1 VELLTCVAVSGLN
14 LWLAAGALACSSL
27 VCSPQLYAS
36 DSAAAAPTPVAHSAL
51 VTLEA
56 GPSPAGLLLR
66 LRHTADQTPLSV
78 TDLRVSVAGKSQLAL
93 RRADGSWF
101 VPLSNAASAD
111 DQLEVVVAHDGI
123 REVLSGRITVPGA
136 GSNDA
141 HSAGA
146 AVSVLRDHKQMAWW
160 ILNITIVLI
169 AAIAIS
175 RRLS

>member
-1 VELLTCVAVSGLN
+1 MRAVSGLK
-14 LWLAAGALACSSL
+14 WLVAGVVACSALACG
-27 VCSPQLYAS
+27 PQLHAY
-36 DSAAAAPTPVAHSAL
+36 DSAAVPLTPVAHSAL

-56 GPSPAGLLLR
+56 GPAAAGLVLR

-78 TDLRVSVAGKSQLAL
+78 TDLTVSVDGRSQLAM
-93 RRADGSWF
+93 RREDGSWF
-101 VPLSNAASAD
+101 VPLSDAITD

-123 REVLSGRITVPGA
+123 REILSGRITVPGA
-136 GSNDA
+136 GSG
-141 HSAGA
+141 SARNAGGA
-146 AVSVLRDHKQMAWW
+146 ASVLRDHKQMAWW

>member
-1 VELLTCVAVSGLN
+1 MQAVSGLN
-14 LWLAAGALACSSL
+14 WLAAGVLACSAS
-27 VCSPQLYAS
+27 VCGPQPHAS
-36 DSAAAAPTPVAHSAL
+36 DSAAAPLTPVAHSAL

-56 GPSPAGLLLR
+56 GPAAAGLVLR

-78 TDLRVSVAGKSQLAL
+78 TDLTVSVDGRSELAM
-93 RRADGSWF
+93 RREDGSWF
-101 VPLSNAASAD
+101 VPLSNAAITD

-123 REVLSGRITVPGA
+123 REVLSGRISVPGA
-136 GSNDA
+136 ASGSARNA
-141 HSAGA
+141 GGA
-146 AVSVLRDHKQMAWW
+146 ASVLGDHKQMAWW

>member
-1 VELLTCVAVSGLN
+1 MQAVSGLN
-14 LWLAAGALACSSL
+14 WLAAGVLACSAL
-27 VCSPQLYAS
+27 VCGPQLHAS
-36 DSAAAAPTPVAHSAL
+36 GSAAAPLTPVAHSAL

-56 GPSPAGLLLR
+56 GPAAGGLVLR

-78 TDLRVSVAGKSQLAL
+78 TDLTVSVGGRSELAM
-93 RRADGSWF
+93 RREDGSWF
-101 VPLSNAASAD
+101 VPLSNAAITD

-123 REVLSGRITVPGA
+123 REVLSGRITVPGT
-136 GSNDA
+136 GSG
-141 HSAGA
+141 SARNASGA
-146 AVSVLRDHKQMAWW
+146 ASVLRNHQQMAWW

>member
-1 VELLTCVAVSGLN
+1 MQAVSGLN
-14 LWLAAGALACSSL
+14 WLAAGVLACSAS
-27 VCSPQLYAS
+27 VCGPQLHAS
-36 DSAAAAPTPVAHSAL
+36 DSAAAPLTPVAHSAL

-56 GPSPAGLLLR
+56 GPAAAGLVLR

-78 TDLRVSVAGKSQLAL
+78 TDLTVSVDGRSELAM
-93 RRADGSWF
+93 RREDGSWF
-101 VPLSNAASAD
+101 VPLSNAAITD

-123 REVLSGRITVPGA
+123 REVLSGRISVPGA
-136 GSNDA
+136 ASGSARNA
-141 HSAGA
+141 SGA
-146 AVSVLRDHKQMAWW
+146 ASVLGDHKQMAWW

>member
-1 VELLTCVAVSGLN
+1 MQAVSGLN
-14 LWLAAGALACSSL
+14 LWLAAGVLACSSL
-27 VCSPQLYAS
+27 VCAPQLHAS
-36 DSAAAAPTPVAHSAL
+36 DSAAAPLTPVAHSAL

-56 GPSPAGLLLR
+56 GPTAAGLVLR
-66 LRHTADQTPLSV
+66 LRHTADQTPVSV
-78 TDLRVSVAGKSQLAL
+78 TDLTVSIDGKSQLAV

-101 VPLSNAASAD
+101 VPLSSAALAN

-123 REVLSGRITVPGA
+123 REALSGRITFAGA
-136 GSNDA
+136 GTP
-141 HSAGA
+141 SARNANGA
-146 AVSVLRDHKQMAWW
+146 ASVLRDHKQMAWW

>member
-1 VELLTCVAVSGLN
+1 MQAVSGLN
-14 LWLAAGALACSSL
+14 SWLAAGALACSAW
-27 VCSPQLYAS
+27 VCGPQLHAS
-36 DSAAAAPTPVAHSAL
+36 DSAAAPLTPVAHSAL

-56 GPSPAGLLLR
+56 GPAAAGLVLR

-78 TDLRVSVAGKSQLAL
+78 TDLTVSVDGRSELAM

-101 VPLSNAASAD
+101 VPLSNAALTD

-136 GSNDA
+136 GTSSTRNA
-141 HSAGA
+141 SGVA
-146 AVSVLRDHKQMAWW
+146 SVLRDHQQMAWW

-169 AAIAIS
+169 AALAIS

>member
-1 VELLTCVAVSGLN
+1 MRAVSGLN
-14 LWLAAGALACSSL
+14 LWLAAGALACSLL
-27 VCSPQLYAS
+27 VCSPQPYAS
-36 DSAAAAPTPVAHSAL
+36 DSAAAPLTPIAHSAL

-56 GPSPAGLLLR
+56 GPTAAGLVLR

-78 TDLRVSVAGKSQLAL
+78 TDLTVSVDGKSQRAT

-101 VPLSNAASAD
+101 VPLSNAAMPE
-111 DQLEVVVAHDGI
+111 DQLEVVVAHDGV
-123 REVLSGRITVPGA
+123 REVLSGRITVAGA
-136 GSNDA
+136 GTNGA
-141 HSAGA
+141 RSASGVA
-146 AVSVLRDHKQMAWW
+146 SVLRDHKQLAWW